1 MENGEKESEIE
12 VLSAESST
20 FEFLYKKDNIIKCL
34 QCGRCTAGCPAAKVF
49 EDYSPR
55 EIVRRAQE
63 CSADE
68 LAKDPLIWLCGQCY
82 TCNSRCPRNNT
93 PASIILHARDKAFKE
108 GYAPSELY
116 QRASSVFHSLMSSGV
131 TISPELLEQ
140 DLGWFNKLVDLNKL
154 KTLRAELG
162 LPPLHSRDI
171 AIPTKA
177 LNEIRTI
184 LKLTCNK
191 GGLFDDH

>member
-1 MENGEKESEIE
+1 VSQEKESEME
-12 VLSAESST
+12 VFSPESPT
-20 FEFLYKKDNIIKCL
+20 FEFLYKKENLIRCL
-34 QCGRCTAGCPAAKVF
+34 QCGRCTAGCPAAKVY

-63 CSADE
+63 CSEEE

-93 PASIILHARDKAFKE
+93 PASIILNARNKAFKE
-108 GYAPSELY
+108 GWAPDELY
-116 QRASSVFHSLMSSGV
+116 KKASLFFHSLENKGV
-131 TISPELLEQ
+131 TLSPELFKQ
-140 DLGWFNKLVDLNKL
+140 DPGLFNKLVDYSKL
-154 KTLRAELG
+154 TTLRAELG
-162 LPPLHSRDI
+162 LPPLNARDI
-171 AIPTKA
+171 PVPAKA

>member
-1 MENGEKESEIE
+1 
-12 VLSAESST
+12 
-20 FEFLYKKDNIIKCL
+20 
-34 QCGRCTAGCPAAKVF
+34 
-49 EDYSPR
+49 
-55 EIVRRAQE
+55 
-63 CSADE
+63 
-68 LAKDPLIWLCGQCY
+68 
-82 TCNSRCPRNNT
+82 
-93 PASIILHARDKAFKE
+93 
-108 GYAPSELY
+108 
-116 QRASSVFHSLMSSGV
+116 MSSGV